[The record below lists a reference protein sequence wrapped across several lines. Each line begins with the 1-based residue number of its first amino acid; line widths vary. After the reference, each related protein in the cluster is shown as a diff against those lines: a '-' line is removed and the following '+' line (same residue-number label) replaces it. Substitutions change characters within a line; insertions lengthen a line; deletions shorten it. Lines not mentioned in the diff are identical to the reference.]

1 MYFVKAPRILKKL
14 YPQNLTW
21 KRASK
26 DKVYL
31 TFDDGPHASAT
42 PFVLA
47 ELQKHNAKA
56 TFFCIGQNVL
66 ALPNI
71 YQQILH
77 EGHKIGNHTHS
88 HPNGWKMSSQKYI
101 DNIKEAQAHIDSQLF
116 RPPYGRIRSR
126 QAKAIRK
133 MGFEIILW
141 DVLSGDFDTQI
152 SPQKCWENIERNI
165 EPGSIV
171 VFHDSSKAWERMQY
185 ALPRTLALCQKKGW
199 EMASL

>member
-47 ELQKHNAKA
+47 ELQKYNAKA

-71 YQQILH
+71 YQQILQ

-88 HPNGWKMSSQKYI
+88 HPN
-101 DNIKEAQAHIDSQLF
+101 
-116 RPPYGRIRSR
+116 
-126 QAKAIRK
+126 
-133 MGFEIILW
+133 
-141 DVLSGDFDTQI
+141 
-152 SPQKCWENIERNI
+152 
-165 EPGSIV
+165 
-171 VFHDSSKAWERMQY
+171 
-185 ALPRTLALCQKKGW
+185 
-199 EMASL
+199 

>member
-14 YPQNLTW
+14 YPQNLIW

-42 PFVLA
+42 AFVLE
-47 ELQKHNAKA
+47 ELQKYNAKA

-71 YQQILH
+71 YQQILQ

-88 HPNGWKMSSQKYI
+88 HPNGWKISSPKYI
-101 DNIKEAQAHIDSQLF
+101 DNIKEAQLHIDSQLF

-133 MGFEIILW
+133 MGFEIVLW
-141 DVLSGDFDTQI
+141 DVLSGDFDTHI
-152 SPQKCWENIERNI
+152 SPEKCWENIEQNI

-185 ALPRTLALCQKKGW
+185 ALPRTLALCQEKGW
-199 EMASL
+199 EMVTL